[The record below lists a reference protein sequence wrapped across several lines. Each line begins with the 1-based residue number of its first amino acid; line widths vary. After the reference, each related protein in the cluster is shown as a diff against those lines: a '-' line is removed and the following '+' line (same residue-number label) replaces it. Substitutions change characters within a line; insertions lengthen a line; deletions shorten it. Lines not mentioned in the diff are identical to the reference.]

1 MISRIF
7 TGLFF
12 FLIVLVWCG
21 AKAQRLDSATLADEP
36 EYTDL
41 AEALLTPEKVYKLD
55 LHKQKLKEI
64 PKDVYKLKNLQELNV
79 SKNKLKELPKDIDT
93 LKNLEVINA
102 SANDIDTIYAE
113 IGNCIHL
120 KKLILNQNVIAHLPS
135 TIGNLTELFFLDMWG
150 NEIQEF
156 PKEIAKLQNTL
167 KVVDLRV
174 INIKDNMQEEMV
186 KLLPNTKI
194 FFSLSCNCN

>member
-1 MISRIF
+1 MILRIF
-7 TGLFF
+7 TGILF
-12 FLIVLVWCG
+12 FLIVVIAG
-21 AKAQRLDSATLADEP
+21 EVNAQFLDSAALAEEP

-41 AEALLTPEKVYKLD
+41 SDALKNPDKVYKLN
-55 LHKQKLKEI
+55 LRRQKLKEI
-64 PKDVYKLKNLQELNV
+64 PKDVFKLKNLQELNV
-79 SKNKLKELPKDIDT
+79 SKNKLKNLPKKLDT

-113 IGNCIHL
+113 IGNCTQL
-120 KKLILNQNVIAHLPS
+120 KKLILNQNIIAHLPS
-135 TIGNLTELFFLDMWG
+135 TIGKLTNLIFLDMWG

-156 PKEIAKLQNTL
+156 PNEISKLQNTL

-174 INIKDNMQEEMV
+174 INIQDDKQEEIV
-186 KLLPNTKI
+186 KLLPYTKF